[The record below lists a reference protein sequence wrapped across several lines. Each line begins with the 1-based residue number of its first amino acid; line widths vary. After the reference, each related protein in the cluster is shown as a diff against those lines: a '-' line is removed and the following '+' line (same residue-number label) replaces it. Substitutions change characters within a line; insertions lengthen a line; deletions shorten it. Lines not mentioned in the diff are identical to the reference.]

1 MAYRLRVFLLFQ
13 AQRPH
18 NVDDVEITIPCQLT
32 ERRIVCPPKIA
43 TAPSQPMHRNLKRI
57 NKQLFLARG
66 EDAPLARGR
75 ACSRFW
81 GAPGVLIRELAA
93 QKAPT
98 APRAGCPGAIIEG
111 APEAGLFWGRITSLE
126 PLDFCPSC
134 PAYLRRRLVPASSS
148 LACRA
153 PPNARRDLTG
163 FHEIKHDGYRLMARR
178 DSVRVRLRTR
188 NGHDWSPRFP
198 LIVEAASAFQVTSFL
213 INGEAERCDDNG
225 LPVFEKLRS
234 RLEDRHV
241 FLSAF
246 DLLELNGQ
254 DLRRKPIKERK
265 RLLAK
270 LIRNA
275 KPGLREDIA
284 EAGDLV
290 FRYACELG
298 LSGEPFMGAH
308 LREIEIV
315 NCCPSRCAQKAAV
328 RQPCA

>member
-1 MAYRLRVFLLFQ
+1 M
-13 AQRPH
+13 
-18 NVDDVEITIPCQLT
+18 
-32 ERRIVCPPKIA
+32 
-43 TAPSQPMHRNLKRI
+43 
-57 NKQLFLARG
+57 
-66 EDAPLARGR
+66 
-75 ACSRFW
+75 
-81 GAPGVLIRELAA
+81 
-93 QKAPT
+93 
-98 APRAGCPGAIIEG
+98 
-111 APEAGLFWGRITSLE
+111 
-126 PLDFCPSC
+126 
-134 PAYLRRRLVPASSS
+134 
-148 LACRA
+148 
-153 PPNARRDLTG
+153 
-163 FHEIKHDGYRLMARR
+163 
-178 DSVRVRLRTR
+178 
-188 NGHDWSPRFP
+188 
-198 LIVEAASAFQVTSFL
+198 
-213 INGEAERCDDNG
+213 
-225 LPVFEKLRS
+225 
-234 RLEDRHV
+234 